1 MNEEY
6 VLATIVISYLCKK
19 TNEPKYSHLKVEDCY
34 PSLINTNHIMN
45 FAKSNDR
52 YEVIGME
59 YSLEE
64 AHFTD
69 IDLELCNT
77 VH

>member
-19 TNEPKYSHLKVEDCY
+19 TNEPKFTYLKVEDCY
-34 PSLINTNHIMN
+34 PSLVNTNHVLN

-52 YEVIGME
+52 YEVLSKE

-69 IDLELCNT
+69 IDLDLCNT
-77 VH
+77 TH

>member
-19 TNEPKYSHLKVEDCY
+19 TNESKYSYVKVEDCY
-34 PSLINTNHIMN
+34 PSLVNTNHIMN

-52 YEVIGME
+52 YEVTRIE

>member
-1 MNEEY
+1 
-6 VLATIVISYLCKK
+6 
-19 TNEPKYSHLKVEDCY
+19 
-34 PSLINTNHIMN
+34 MN

>member
-1 MNEEY
+1 MTYEY
-6 VLATIVISYLCKK
+6 VLSTIIISYLCKK
-19 TNEPKYSHLKVEDCY
+19 TNESNYSYVKVEDCY
-34 PSLINTNHIMN
+34 PYLVNTNQIIN

-52 YEVIGME
+52 YQVLGIE

-64 AHFTD
+64 AHFSD
-69 IDLELCNT
+69 YDPDLCNS

>member
-1 MNEEY
+1 MKYEY
-6 VLATIVISYLCKK
+6 VLAIIIISYLCKK
-19 TNEPKYSHLKVEDCY
+19 TNESKYSYVKVEDCY
-34 PSLINTNHIMN
+34 PYLVNINHIIN

-52 YEVIGME
+52 YEVTGIE

-69 IDLELCNT
+69 YDSELCNT

>member
-19 TNEPKYSHLKVEDCY
+19 TNEPKYSAVKVQDCY
-34 PSLINTNHIMN
+34 PSLINTNNIMN

-52 YEVIGME
+52 YEVIGIE

-69 IDLELCNT
+69 IDLDLCHT
-77 VH
+77 LH

>member
-1 MNEEY
+1 MKYEY
-6 VLATIVISYLCKK
+6 VLATIIISYLCKK
-19 TNEPKYSHLKVEDCY
+19 TNENKYSYVKVEDCY
-34 PSLINTNHIMN
+34 PHLVNTNHIIN

-52 YEVIGME
+52 YEVLGIE